1 MKIVKKP
8 KKPKLDKALRKNLL
22 KAQELLTRVQ
32 TLVEQGK
39 RIEDPEIQEAIRE
52 LAALTEDVKVAR
64 NAMAQALSKVMITKR
79 MMGRGFKPW
88 SAES

>member
-64 NAMAQALSKVMITKR
+64 NAMAQALSKATITKR